1 MFLFLVLKVNV
12 SVWNEERDRRGK
24 IFHLCTHWNQHR
36 HRQSSQEI
44 DQPPM
49 VPMCKA
55 VMHFW
60 FFMLET
66 WKVGGPVC
74 FSIIS
79 MCETWWEW
87 PCEGC
92 AVCDGWLWALQAGD
106 PLRAETVEV
115 PALQE
120 ELHPELNPC

>member
-12 SVWNEERDRRGK
+12 SVWNEERDRRGI

-49 VPMCKA
+49 VSMCKA

-60 FFMLET
+60 FFMLKT
-66 WKVGGPVC
+66 
-74 FSIIS
+74 
-79 MCETWWEW
+79 
-87 PCEGC
+87 
-92 AVCDGWLWALQAGD
+92 
-106 PLRAETVEV
+106 
-115 PALQE
+115 
-120 ELHPELNPC
+120 